1 MCLFLRF
8 RYVHFRGRIEYRRR
22 HMKKPF
28 NVALIVPPSHFSAA
42 AIVRGAGR
50 FAAER
55 PHWRVTI
62 ASASDLLYLKQLFKQ
77 CDGIIGNVCDELLP
91 LLNWTRT
98 PAVAYFDA
106 IKGRR
111 YPVVVPDEQRIGEIG
126 AEHLLER
133 GYERFGFFGMPT
145 RWSQGRE
152 TGFVRRLAGAGF
164 TCHTTAVGE
173 PPGRPPTWE
182 ELGRR
187 SFLPRWMKRIVPP
200 AAVMAANDWLARDV
214 IDACDRLGWRIPE
227 DIAVLGVDNDEL
239 VCTQATIG
247 LSSID
252 RNLERIGF
260 EAARLLERLI
270 VGEASRNE
278 MVVVPPG
285 PLVTR
290 QSTEV
295 CAGSDPDATTAARY
309 IREHGCGEI
318 DVSDVLAVVPI
329 SRRALERKLRK
340 LVGRTPAQEIRRVRL
355 ARACQLLTDTD
366 LAVSD
371 IAGQCGF
378 QYRTY
383 LARTFKKVF
392 GETPRQYRKRTRGN

>member
-278 MVVVPPG
+278 M
-285 PLVTR
+285 
-290 QSTEV
+290 
-295 CAGSDPDATTAARY
+295 
-309 IREHGCGEI
+309 